1 MADDLAFLLP
11 AVLDKNFKKAQ
22 IFCNSRHLSD
32 LVGETWKK
40 KNLENN
46 IYDSLASWLTK
57 ELKNLRCDK
66 KVGKLNGENS
76 HSEKERVTKLFQE
89 GYDISVLKVSIIWI
103 NYQDFS
109 RYWFQQMLQQ
119 WGLISVIW
127 TWALIS
133 VKITTS
139 LCNDFTR
146 LNFHRVAKDNLE
158 T

>member
-1 MADDLAFLLP
+1 MIWLSCCQLFWTRTS
-11 AVLDKNFKKAQ
+11 KKLKSFATHATSQ
-22 IFCNSRHLSD
+22 ISLVRH
-32 LVGETWKK
+32 EKK
-40 KNLENN
+40 ILENN

-89 GYDISVLKVSIIWI
+89 GYGILVLKVLIIWI

-119 WGLISVIW
+119 WGLISVIR